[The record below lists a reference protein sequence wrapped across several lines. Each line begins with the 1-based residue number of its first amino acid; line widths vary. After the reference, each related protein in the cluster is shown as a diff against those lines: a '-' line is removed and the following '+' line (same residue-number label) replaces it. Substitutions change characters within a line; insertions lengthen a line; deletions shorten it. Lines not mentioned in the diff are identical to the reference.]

1 MRLHPQA
8 CLSLLLLAVI
18 GCAPKPPAP
27 ERPSSSTA
35 GPITDRDWVLV
46 ALGER
51 PSALGS
57 ENRPITLRLE
67 AATARAAGFAGCN
80 RYSAGFTLSA
90 DTLKFGPAISTKMA
104 CGEADELERSFLAIL
119 PAITTYQITD
129 STLTLQSPD
138 GPLATFRAR

>member
-1 MRLHPQA
+1 MRLHPSL
-8 CLSLLLLAVI
+8 CLSLLLLALI

-27 ERPSSSTA
+27 EQPPSSTG
-35 GPITDRDWVLV
+35 GPITDRDWVLI

-51 PSALGS
+51 SAPLGS
-57 ENRPITLRLE
+57 GNRPITLQLE

-80 RYSAGFTLSA
+80 RYGAGYTLSA

-104 CGEADELERSFLAIL
+104 CGEADEVERSFLAIL
-119 PAITTYQITD
+119 PAITTYRITD
-129 STLTLQSPD
+129 STLTLQSVD